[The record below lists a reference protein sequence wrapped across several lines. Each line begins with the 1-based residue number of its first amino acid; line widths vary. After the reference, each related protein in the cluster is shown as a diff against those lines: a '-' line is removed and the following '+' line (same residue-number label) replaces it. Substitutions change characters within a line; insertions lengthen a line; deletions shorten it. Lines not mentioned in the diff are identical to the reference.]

1 MEKRICCYS
10 KNSGTIFSFEVSS
23 VSSLVLSKKFGS
35 SLGKALLNPKNS
47 QQTSF
52 MKILL
57 NKSDVILPY
66 FIFLRRYTIGLSFE
80 FFPDILLARGLFL
93 QKWIILQR
101 VFIIL
106 KQFWIISYGTL
117 NGFSAQ
123 EKLVFII

>member
-1 MEKRICCYS
+1 
-10 KNSGTIFSFEVSS
+10 
-23 VSSLVLSKKFGS
+23 
-35 SLGKALLNPKNS
+35 
-47 QQTSF
+47 